1 MQRPAANTIGH
12 DRSAGPRWFLRRGR
26 LGDWHS
32 LSGVA
37 LVAALLVLWELSVR
51 SGAVRSESWPAVTT
65 ILRAIGTGF
74 SAEGWGTVF
83 GSSLYRMAAGFL
95 LAALAGIATG
105 LVLGAS
111 TMLSRVAMPT
121 LEIFRVLPSPAIVPP
136 LIFIL
141 GVDDALKVTVIAIAA
156 FFPILLN
163 TIAGV
168 RAADPVHLLVA
179 RTFRVPRRRI
189 LLGIQLPSAL
199 PYVFAG
205 CRISLG
211 LALIV
216 TVVTEMIAGSEGVG
230 YYIVSM
236 QYALRPSDMYAAI
249 ILLSA
254 IGYLLNRLFLA
265 LERRSLRWAHGLER
279 QAAHG

>member
-1 MQRPAANTIGH
+1 MIGMQ
-12 DRSAGPRWFLRRGR
+12 LRGF
-26 LGDWHS
+26 
-32 LSGVA
+32 A
-37 LVAALLVLWELSVR
+37 LVIGLLLLWELSVR
-51 SGAVRSESWPAVTT
+51 SGAVHSESWPAVST
-65 ILRAIGTGF
+65 ILQALGTGF
-74 SAEGWGTVF
+74 RTDGWGEVF
-83 GSSLYRMAAGFL
+83 GSSLYRMAMGFL
-95 LAALAGIATG
+95 LATLAGVMLG

-111 TMLSRVAMPT
+111 AMLHRISMPT
-121 LEIFRVLPSPAIVPP
+121 LEILRVLPGPALVPP
-136 LIFIL
+136 LIFLL

-168 RAADPVHLLVA
+168 KAVDPVHLLVA

-189 LLGIQLPSAL
+189 LFGVQLPSAL
-199 PYVFAG
+199 PFVFAG

-211 LALIV
+211 IALIV
-216 TVVTEMIAGSEGVG
+216 TVVTEMLAGSAGVG

-236 QYALRPSDMYAAI
+236 QYAMRASEMYAAI

>member
-1 MQRPAANTIGH
+1 MQIRGIAMV
-12 DRSAGPRWFLRRGR
+12 AG
-26 LGDWHS
+26 
-32 LSGVA
+32 
-37 LVAALLVLWELSVR
+37 LLLLWELSVR
-51 SGAVRSESWPAVTT
+51 TGAVRSESWPAIST
-65 ILRAIGTGF
+65 ILLALATGF
-74 SAEGWGTVF
+74 EAAGWGAVF

-95 LAALAGIATG
+95 LGALAGIGLG

-111 TMLSRVAMPT
+111 ARLHRIAMPT

-136 LIFIL
+136 LIFLL
-141 GVDDALKVTVIAIAA
+141 GVDDALKITVIAIAA

-168 RAADPVHLLVA
+168 KAADPVHLLVA

-189 LLGIQLPSAL
+189 LLGVQLPSAM

-211 LALIV
+211 IALIV

-236 QYALRPSDMYAAI
+236 QYAMRASEMYAAI
-249 ILLSA
+249 LLLSG

-265 LERRSLRWAHGLER
+265 LERRSLRWAHGVER
-279 QAAHG
+279 QADHG

>member
-1 MQRPAANTIGH
+1 MIGMQ
-12 DRSAGPRWFLRRGR
+12 LRGF
-26 LGDWHS
+26 
-32 LSGVA
+32 A
-37 LVAALLVLWELSVR
+37 LVIGLLLLWELSVR
-51 SGAVRSESWPAVTT
+51 SGAVHSESWPAVST
-65 ILRAIGTGF
+65 ILQALGTGF
-74 SAEGWGTVF
+74 RTDGWGEVF
-83 GSSLYRMAAGFL
+83 GSSLYRMAMGFL
-95 LAALAGIATG
+95 LATLAGVMLG

-111 TMLSRVAMPT
+111 AMLHRIAMPT
-121 LEIFRVLPSPAIVPP
+121 LEILRVLPGPALVPP
-136 LIFIL
+136 LIFLL

-168 RAADPVHLLVA
+168 KAVDPVHLLVA

-189 LLGIQLPSAL
+189 LFGVQLPSAL
-199 PYVFAG
+199 PFVFAG

-211 LALIV
+211 IALIV
-216 TVVTEMIAGSEGVG
+216 TVVTEMLAGSAGVG

-236 QYALRPSDMYAAI
+236 QYAMRASEMYAAI